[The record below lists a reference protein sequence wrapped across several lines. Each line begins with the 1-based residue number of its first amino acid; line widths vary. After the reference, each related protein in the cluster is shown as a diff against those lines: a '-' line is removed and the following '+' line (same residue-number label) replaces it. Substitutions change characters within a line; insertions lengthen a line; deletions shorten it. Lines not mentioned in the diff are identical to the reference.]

1 MRRWERCWKAA
12 DNQVTAKQVMRY
24 RSTAGKA
31 PLTSLRG
38 AVLRGLAP
46 DGGLYMPAEIARHT
60 VEELEEFRRL
70 PFTEVC
76 FRLVRPFATPDVPE
90 EVLWQIVAE
99 AINFPVKL
107 VSLSPALH
115 ILELF
120 HGPTLAFKD
129 FGARFLA
136 RLMGYF
142 VRGEARPL
150 TVLVATSGD
159 TGSAVAH
166 GFLGVPNIRVV
177 ILYPSKRISEAQE
190 KQFTTLGQNITALE
204 VCGTFDDCQR
214 LVKQA
219 FADEQLQERSFLTS
233 ANSINVGRLL
243 PQMFYHVA
251 AYRQLP
257 VASIPLIVAV
267 PSGNFGNLTAG
278 LFAKRVGVPIARFI
292 AATNANDVFP
302 QYLTNGEYCP
312 RPAIATYSNAMDVG
326 DPNNFPRLLDLC
338 RKRIANVRKEI
349 WGHGASDEETLHE
362 MHAVW
367 DRYRYVADPHTAVG
381 IDAWEAYRKEHPEP
395 SQGLVLATAHPA
407 KFADVVQK
415 AIGQAPP
422 LPERLARHLQQPK
435 LSITMS
441 REYAA
446 FKQFLLGH

>member
-1 MRRWERCWKAA
+1 
-12 DNQVTAKQVMRY
+12 MRY
-24 RSTAGKA
+24 RSTGGTA

-46 DGGLYMPAEIARHT
+46 DGGLYMPVEIARRT
-60 VEELEEFRRL
+60 AEELEEFRRL

-76 FRLVRPFATPDVPE
+76 FRVVRPFATPDVPE

-107 VSLSPALH
+107 VSLTPALH

-129 FGARFLA
+129 FGARFMA

-142 VRGEARPL
+142 VRGETRQL

-166 GFLGVPNIRVV
+166 GFLSVPGIRVV

-190 KQFTTLGQNITALE
+190 KQFTTLGENITALE
-204 VCGTFDDCQR
+204 VSGTFDDCQR

-219 FADEQLQERSFLTS
+219 FADEGLIQKSFLTS
-233 ANSINVGRLL
+233 ANSINIARLL

-257 VASIPLIVAV
+257 VASVPLVVSV

-278 LFAKRVGVPIARFI
+278 IFAKRIGLPVSRFI
-292 AATNANDVFP
+292 AATNANDAIP
-302 QYLTNGEYCP
+302 HYLRTGKYEPNQ
-312 RPAIATYSNAMDVG
+312 AVATYSNAMDVG
-326 DPNNFPRLLDLC
+326 NPNNFPRLLDLC
-338 RKRIANVRKEI
+338 RNRLENVQREI
-349 WGHGASDEETLHE
+349 WGHSANDEDTLEE
-362 MHAVW
+362 MHLVW
-367 DRYRYVADPHTAVG
+367 DRYRYISDPHTAVG
-381 IDAWEAYRKEHPEP
+381 ISAWEAYRKEHAEP

-407 KFADVVQK
+407 KFAEVVQK
-415 AIGQAPP
+415 AIGIAPP
-422 LPERLARHLQQPK
+422 QPSRLAQYLERKK
-435 LSITMS
+435 LSLPMS
-441 REYAA
+441 NKYED
-446 FKQFLLGH
+446 FKQFLLSH